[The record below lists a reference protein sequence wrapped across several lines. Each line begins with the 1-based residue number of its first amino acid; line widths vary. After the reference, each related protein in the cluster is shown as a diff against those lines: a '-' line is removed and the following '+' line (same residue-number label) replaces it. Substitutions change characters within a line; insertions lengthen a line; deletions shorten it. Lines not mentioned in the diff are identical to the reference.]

1 MSQISSAIL
10 VVDDNPA
17 NLAFLFDA
25 LNQAGFVVL
34 TSKNG
39 ESALKRA
46 KNVHPDLILL
56 DVMMPDGIGGF
67 ETCRR
72 LKADEAT
79 QDIPVIFV
87 YKAACSEKQTLGI
100 IHNESGKHFEP
111 RLVGI
116 FLIYSHGINT
126 IRNTL

>member
-67 ETCRR
+67 EP
-72 LKADEAT
+72 AG
-79 QDIPVIFV
+79 V
-87 YKAACSEKQTLGI
+87 
-100 IHNESGKHFEP
+100 
-111 RLVGI
+111 
-116 FLIYSHGINT
+116 
-126 IRNTL
+126 